1 MMRVTGC
8 RSGQWMRRRGAVA
21 EDGGLGIIV
30 GWMMGWDTAFS
41 PGRSPSPSPL
51 SNSSPLRQT
60 LSASPAAEATEAKRL
75 RRWPWP
81 RRHRCRGGRGR
92 GRRRT
97 QSFQRPPKEMART
110 RRVSEQRRME
120 RGREGRGGGREER
133 KENNGSRSLAKRRRV
148 SILMILACD
157 WGRGCIGRICTS
169 TF

>member
-1 MMRVTGC
+1 MD
-8 RSGQWMRRRGAVA
+8 
-21 EDGGLGIIV
+21 DG
-30 GWMMGWDTAFS
+30 MGYCFLS
-41 PGRSPSPSPL
+41 RSPLPSPL

-81 RRHRCRGGRGR
+81 HQQRCRGGRGR

-120 RGREGRGGGREER
+120 GGKGREER

-148 SILMILACD
+148 SILMILVCD
-157 WGRGCIGRICTS
+157 WGKGGIFAS
-169 TF
+169 TFCPLLTWKGLGHVSRQTGLARQKPCLSHTRG

>member
-1 MMRVTGC
+1 
-8 RSGQWMRRRGAVA
+8 
-21 EDGGLGIIV
+21 
-30 GWMMGWDTAFS
+30 MMGWDTAFS

-60 LSASPAAEATEAKRL
+60 LSASPAAEAAEAKRL

-81 RRHRCRGGRGR
+81 RRRCHGRGR

-120 RGREGRGGGREER
+120 GGREER
-133 KENNGSRSLAKRRRV
+133 KENNGNRSLAKRRRV
-148 SILMILACD
+148 SILMILVCD
-157 WGRGCIGRICTS
+157 WGKGGIFAS
-169 TF
+169 TFCPLLTWKGLGLVSRQSCLARKTLFVAHQRLTSLTALSAQAFRQ